1 MKSIL
6 KHTAA
11 LLLASAATSAAAQD
25 LRSAYFM
32 QTSVNRHQMNPALL
46 DSAYV
51 GVPLLNN
58 INIGTTGNVGMADF
72 VYKSN
77 RPGYDLTTFMNPE
90 ISAGEFLGNLHDKN
104 RMDVYINYNLFS
116 FAFQAFK
123 GMNSVELNLKSSTNV
138 TLPYELFEFMKET
151 APMSSTASTTSASA
165 HRITL
170 NLLSVTPTRSPIA

>member
-1 MKSIL
+1 
-6 KHTAA
+6 
-11 LLLASAATSAAAQD
+11 
-25 LRSAYFM
+25 
-32 QTSVNRHQMNPALL
+32 
-46 DSAYV
+46 
-51 GVPLLNN
+51 
-58 INIGTTGNVGMADF
+58 MADF

-104 RMDVYINYNLFS
+104 RLDVYINYNLFS